1 MLHFIGR
8 QQITKKNKQ
17 KTNKKKT
24 NQKKNSPE
32 KQTKN
37 KQKTKKTTQANTPKK
52 NNKHIQRKPKTIQQF
67 VLSEKHPWLARF
79 LQDREAHQCW
89 VWLGVQVE
97 VASNQGSRA
106 TSSKVA
112 DPANPDLLLDCFFCL
127 FFFP

>member
-1 MLHFIGR
+1 MENNQFYE
-8 QQITKKNKQ
+8 KNKQ
-17 KTNKKKT
+17 KTHKKQTKKT
-24 NQKKNSPE
+24 NKKDNPE
-32 KQTKN
+32 KTN
-37 KQKTKKTTQANTPKK
+37 KQKTTKQTTKQTNNEK

-106 TSSKVA
+106 TSSRVA
-112 DPANPDLLLDCFFCL
+112 DPANPDLL
-127 FFFP
+127 

>member
-1 MLHFIGR
+1 MINFI
-8 QQITKKNKQ
+8 KKNKQ
-17 KTNKKKT
+17 KTNKKQTKKNKPKKKQSRKT
-24 NQKKNSPE
+24 NK

-37 KQKTKKTTQANTPKK
+37 KKTTQANTPKK

-112 DPANPDLLLDCFFCL
+112 DPANPDLL
-127 FFFP
+127 